1 MSENEEEKEKE
12 RQNENKA
19 ERQVKYISI
28 FAVYISIQKQK
39 KTQPRKVVFE
49 MSTRMNGREKKK
61 QQKTKSRM
69 IKRSEM

>member
-61 QQKTKSRM
+61 TTKNE
-69 IKRSEM
+69 IKNDKKE